1 MYAIIKIGGK
11 QHIVRQNEVIKVDRL
26 AVEAGDDFEVKK
38 VLAVGENEELN
49 FGTPY
54 VEGASVKFKVLE
66 NKKDKKVVIFKKK
79 RRKRYQV
86 KNGHRQHL
94 SVLKVVEVKA

>member
-38 VLAVGENEELN
+38 VLAVGEN
-49 FGTPY
+49 
-54 VEGASVKFKVLE
+54 
-66 NKKDKKVVIFKKK
+66 
-79 RRKRYQV
+79 
-86 KNGHRQHL
+86 
-94 SVLKVVEVKA
+94 

>member
-26 AVEAGDDFEVKK
+26 AVEAGDDFEVKE

-66 NKKDKKVVIFKKK
+66 NKKDKKVVVFKKK
-79 RRKRYQV
+79 KRKRYQV
-86 KNGHRQHL
+86 KNGHRQYL
-94 SVLKVVEVKA
+94 SVLKVVEVIS